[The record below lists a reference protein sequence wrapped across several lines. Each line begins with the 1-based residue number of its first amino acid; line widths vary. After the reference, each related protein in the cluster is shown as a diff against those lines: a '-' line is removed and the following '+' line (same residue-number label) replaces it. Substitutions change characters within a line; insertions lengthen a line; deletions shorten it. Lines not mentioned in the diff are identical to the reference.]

1 MEALKSKGVTFWID
15 LIRTAYYAMHH
26 KNSQNSGGWYAGW
39 VDRKLKEFAK
49 KGFSEQEVQDFFNW
63 ILTDEGQE
71 WFARKSPSN
80 ASKFA
85 VRWRRRLCPSAE
97 KFILEK
103 AKDRGSLLEYCMTF
117 GIVLDNMEKVTL
129 KAAFDDDSAQ
139 QKRYIKHIEETKKKL
154 KSFLA
159 QMVDNN
165 QIDPNKT
172 VKELLETL

>member
-15 LIRTAYYAMHH
+15 LIRTAYYANHY
-26 KNSQNSGGWYAGW
+26 KNGNNTWYVGW
-39 VDRKLKEFAK
+39 VDRKVDEFAK
-49 KGFSEQEVQDFFNW
+49 KGFSKEEVKEFFEW
-63 ILTDEGQE
+63 LMTDEGQE
-71 WFARKSPSN
+71 WFAKKSPSN
-80 ASKFA
+80 AAKFA
-85 VRWRRRLCPSAE
+85 VRWRKRLCPSAE
-97 KFILEK
+97 KFVVEK
-103 AKDRGSLLEYCMTF
+103 AKDRGSLLEYCTTF
-117 GIVLDNMEKVTL
+117 GIILDNMERVTL
-129 KAAFDDDSAQ
+129 KAAFGEDSAH